1 MTVTFYLDG
10 AEYKQS
16 IIYSILVE
24 DKYNGG
30 GKKKE
35 DGAVFHEGAFY
46 SSLKD

>member
-16 IIYSILVE
+16 IIYNILVE

-30 GKKKE
+30 GRKKE
-35 DGAVFHEGAFY
+35 GQGLCFMRGPFILH
-46 SSLKD
+46 